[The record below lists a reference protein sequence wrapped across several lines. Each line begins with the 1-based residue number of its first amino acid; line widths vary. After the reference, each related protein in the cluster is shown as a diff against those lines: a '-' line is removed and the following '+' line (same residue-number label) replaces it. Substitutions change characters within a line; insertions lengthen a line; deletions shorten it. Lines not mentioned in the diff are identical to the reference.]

1 MKHSCIESALPM
13 SSSGCVT
20 SLSKCVGT
28 CSPAMYSSV
37 CSPAYVDIRHNV
49 SEAKRNGAGNAEGLR
64 KKRRVQKHNEL
75 TQSGSE
81 EAFSATP
88 LHQAALE
95 VAKRPVTVVE
105 AAKDTP
111 HPEKE
116 VVDLSGNTRVT
127 TSPGMDTQ
135 PLPHLEHHDVH
146 ENVGNEDEMVNNQFV
161 PNWGLRNDLRV
172 CTFRACQE
180 LISHLATPAEDDFLG
195 HEQLNHD
202 YVDLRNR
209 SDVHLVE
216 LDHLRSSLQRVTQDN
231 KGLTNKLN
239 LLDNAHSECSS
250 REKELV
256 DGVKDIERERDEWRT
271 TASDQEKIR
280 VLECEK
286 LGLSA
291 EVAQVKADRQKLV
304 QEFIPTVVKM
314 LHTSVEYM
322 LYCWV
327 VGRT

>member
-1 MKHSCIESALPM
+1 
-13 SSSGCVT
+13 
-20 SLSKCVGT
+20 
-28 CSPAMYSSV
+28 
-37 CSPAYVDIRHNV
+37 
-49 SEAKRNGAGNAEGLR
+49 AKRNGAGNAEGLR

-146 ENVGNEDEMVNNQFV
+146 ENVSSHQGNEDEMVNNQFV
-161 PNWGLRNDLRV
+161 PNWGLRNDLCV

-195 HEQLNHD
+195 SLSNVEVISRAYQTL
-202 YVDLRNR
+202 

-256 DGVKDIERERDEWRT
+256 DGVKDMERERDEWRT
-271 TASDQEKIR
+271 TA
-280 VLECEK
+280 
-286 LGLSA
+286 
-291 EVAQVKADRQKLV
+291 
-304 QEFIPTVVKM
+304 
-314 LHTSVEYM
+314 
-322 LYCWV
+322 
-327 VGRT
+327 